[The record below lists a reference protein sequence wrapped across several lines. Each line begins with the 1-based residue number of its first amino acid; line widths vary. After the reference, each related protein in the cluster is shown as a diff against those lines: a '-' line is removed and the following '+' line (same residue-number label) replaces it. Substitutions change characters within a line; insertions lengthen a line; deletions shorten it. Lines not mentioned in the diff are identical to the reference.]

1 MAVKL
6 DRETLA
12 ITALVGAMLIFFFSG
27 SDKDDDPEQKKGE
40 DAALQV
46 AELENHLRELEGQLD
61 DLHEEL
67 ERNTPE
73 IELPR
78 WVREKLNEMAKTVHQ
93 LGLNAQN
100 TKVGETWFERL
111 EHLRETCSD
120 YLRAHGDEMEMRE
133 RFRVQ
138 KDRQGTAPQ
147 HITMVQN
154 HMHATQNVDRR
165 TQKYLKMVDER
176 TFQQANFSRFEMR
189 DAQMGARVQPH
200 LRATHEFEAA
210 GPSGS
215 AAIRDQQ
222 RSNTATSTNALEKT
236 RPHIVAQ
243 WGDVSVIQEDP
254 SGPRGALV
262 RPKPKFH
269 PPMTRP
275 DVLRLA
281 KDIARTEN
289 LRTRGER
296 QPLMLE
302 EGEIPLLITNFESAP
317 AEGADNHDDPPA
329 VPQNQLVVRMP
340 MTVARTDN
348 FNSESDGT
356 MVSVPQ
362 LTKGQLEMR
371 QFKTIMAQ
379 VDGLID
385 ALAGMGNDAPGFRAA
400 GLKIKGLISQH
411 DKAYGDTVH
420 ASDYGLRRDVWAG
433 RLAKI
438 QARDKGIERE
448 KSGGL
453 DANEQRRKRE
463 ESKLKL
469 RKRQRD
475 EAMARSRT
483 RSRSGSAAV
492 GQLDTSLIDLTRA
505 SPSIPPSRSPTP
517 TVQRSHSRVE
527 SLSDLSG
534 YGGMT
539 PESQVDRRSRSR
551 SERSVSTE
559 VADDFTQLPSTGGIA
574 KRGGGI

>member
-12 ITALVGAMLIFFFSG
+12 ITALVGAMLIYFFSG
-27 SDKDDDPEQKKGE
+27 KDPKDDDPEQKKGE
-40 DAALQV
+40 DAALLV

-61 DLHEEL
+61 DLHDEL

-73 IELPR
+73 QELPG
-78 WVREKLNEMAKTVHQ
+78 WVREKLNEMARTVHQ
-93 LGLNAQN
+93 LGINAQN
-100 TKVGETWFERL
+100 TKVGQEWWERL

-138 KDRQGTAPQ
+138 KDRQGTAKQ

-176 TFQQANFSRFEMR
+176 TFQQANFSHFEMR
-189 DAQMGARVQPH
+189 DAQMGARVPPH
-200 LRATHEFEAA
+200 LRATHEFEVA

-243 WGDVSVIQEDP
+243 WGDVSVIQEEP

-269 PPMTRP
+269 PPMAR
-275 DVLRLA
+275 DV
-281 KDIARTEN
+281 
-289 LRTRGER
+289 
-296 QPLMLE
+296 LE

-317 AEGADNHDDPPA
+317 PEGADNHDDPPA
-329 VPQNQLVVRMP
+329 EPQNQLVVRMP

-348 FNSESDGT
+348 FDSESDGT

-371 QFKTIMAQ
+371 QFKNIMAQ

-385 ALAGMGNDAPGFRAA
+385 ALSSMGNDAPGFRAC
-400 GLKIKGLISQH
+400 GP
-411 DKAYGDTVH
+411 
-420 ASDYGLRRDVWAG
+420 
-433 RLAKI
+433 
-438 QARDKGIERE
+438 
-448 KSGGL
+448 
-453 DANEQRRKRE
+453 
-463 ESKLKL
+463 
-469 RKRQRD
+469 
-475 EAMARSRT
+475 
-483 RSRSGSAAV
+483 
-492 GQLDTSLIDLTRA
+492 RA
-505 SPSIPPSRSPTP
+505 TP
-517 TVQRSHSRVE
+517 
-527 SLSDLSG
+527 
-534 YGGMT
+534 
-539 PESQVDRRSRSR
+539 
-551 SERSVSTE
+551 
-559 VADDFTQLPSTGGIA
+559 
-574 KRGGGI
+574 